1 MSSKDRVSKFGEVKT
16 NFSEINN
23 MLNLVR
29 NESLR
34 IDSKFLEPAC
44 GDGNFLAEILK
55 RKLDQVFKKFNE
67 NHINFE
73 INAMYAISSLYGIE
87 ILEDNVAKSRKRLFD
102 ILCKFYNKNFN
113 LKIHNDYKKSLQN
126 VLCLNIIHGDAL
138 SLISMETKK
147 PIVFSEWSLINETD
161 FKRRD
166 FTFKEL
172 LAYQPY
178 QEKNLFSDLGEKAFI
193 PSPIKEYKPK
203 NYLKLHEYT

>member
-1 MSSKDRVSKFGEVKT
+1 MSSKDRISKFGEVKT

-55 RKLDQVFKKFNE
+55 RKLDQVFKKFKE

-87 ILEDNVAKSRKRLFD
+87 ILEDNVAKSRKRAPGR
-102 ILCKFYNKNFN
+102 
-113 LKIHNDYKKSLQN
+113 Q
-126 VLCLNIIHGDAL
+126 VGA
-138 SLISMETKK
+138 
-147 PIVFSEWSLINETD
+147 PV
-161 FKRRD
+161 
-166 FTFKEL
+166 
-172 LAYQPY
+172 
-178 QEKNLFSDLGEKAFI
+178 
-193 PSPIKEYKPK
+193 
-203 NYLKLHEYT
+203 

>member
-55 RKLDQVFKKFNE
+55 RKLDQVFKKFKE

-73 INAMYAISSLYGIE
+73 INAVIE
-87 ILEDNVAKSRKRLFD
+87 
-102 ILCKFYNKNFN
+102 
-113 LKIHNDYKKSLQN
+113 
-126 VLCLNIIHGDAL
+126 NII
-138 SLISMETKK
+138 
-147 PIVFSEWSLINETD
+147 
-161 FKRRD
+161 
-166 FTFKEL
+166 
-172 LAYQPY
+172 
-178 QEKNLFSDLGEKAFI
+178 
-193 PSPIKEYKPK
+193 
-203 NYLKLHEYT
+203 